1 MKFSQNFSQK
11 RPFLFS
17 RIFFVIWLIFCASV
31 SVSLTKSLFSIV
43 SSQSRVRVLEKQHAE
58 LERKNAGLEQKI
70 TNSRTPFAKES
81 IIRNE
86 LGLQKPNE
94 VVVQVPD
101 SATPAAEEQKNEN
114 PSVSEPIY
122 RQWITLFFGS

>member
-1 MKFSQNFSQK
+1 MKFLQNFSQK

-17 RIFFVIWLIFCASV
+17 RIFFIIWLILCASV
-31 SVSLTKSLFSIV
+31 SISLTKSLFSIV
-43 SSQSRVRVLEKQHAE
+43 SSQSRVRVLEKQQTE
-58 LERKNAGLEQKI
+58 LERENAGLEQKI
-70 TNSRTPFAKES
+70 TDSRTPFAKES

-101 SATPAAEEQKNEN
+101 STTPAAEVPQNEN
-114 PSVSEPIY
+114 LVAPPPIY
-122 RQWITLFFGS
+122 QQWIALFFGS